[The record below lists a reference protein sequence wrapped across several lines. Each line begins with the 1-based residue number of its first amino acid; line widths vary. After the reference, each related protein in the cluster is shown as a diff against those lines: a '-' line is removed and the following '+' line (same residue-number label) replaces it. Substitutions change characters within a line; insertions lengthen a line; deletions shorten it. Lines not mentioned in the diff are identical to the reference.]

1 MLCYANASLPTH
13 KMLRWMNCDSR
24 VRSPEETDAGNH
36 HTNLR
41 KQYISNHFSMLGKD
55 NRSSDRAIDCHLN
68 NGMLDKVSLSLSL
81 TKEKVTQWHKSAC
94 NHLFGASNCQQEA
107 PLWLRSSRSCFLST
121 TATDRQLQIADVW
134 QKKKKKVFK
143 SSLLCTQVDIWKNL
157 TLIIKRDGEG
167 KKTTLNILI

>member
-1 MLCYANASLPTH
+1 
-13 KMLRWMNCDSR
+13 MNCDSR

-81 TKEKVTQWHKSAC
+81 SLKKRLLSGTNRHAIICSVPVTANKKRLSGY
-94 NHLFGASNCQQEA
+94 GAPEVVFSVLLPQ
-107 PLWLRSSRSCFLST
+107 
-121 TATDRQLQIADVW
+121 TDNS
-134 QKKKKKVFK
+134 K
-143 SSLLCTQVDIWKNL
+143 
-157 TLIIKRDGEG
+157 
-167 KKTTLNILI
+167 